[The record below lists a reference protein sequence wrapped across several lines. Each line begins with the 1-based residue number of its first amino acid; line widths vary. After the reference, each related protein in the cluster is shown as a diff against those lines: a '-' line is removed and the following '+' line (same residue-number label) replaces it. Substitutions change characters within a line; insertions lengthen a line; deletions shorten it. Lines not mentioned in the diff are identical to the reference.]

1 MQLLHH
7 LADPLG
13 DFIPTSI
20 GIGILVV
27 NKDLPH
33 HPCGSEIV
41 IIIISSLAQPVQQN
55 IFIQLHVMV
64 KLFDNHRNKFL
75 VATLQFEFLYA
86 ISMIFNIYNKVLS
99 AHCLWKNIIL

>member
-13 DFIPTSI
+13 DFIPTII

-33 HPCGSEIV
+33 PCGSEIV
-41 IIIISSLAQPVQQN
+41 IIIIIIIIIMSATCATKHFHSTSCDGD
-55 IFIQLHVMV
+55 FI
-64 KLFDNHRNKFL
+64 
-75 VATLQFEFLYA
+75 
-86 ISMIFNIYNKVLS
+86 
-99 AHCLWKNIIL
+99 

>member
-33 HPCGSEIV
+33 PCGSEIV
-41 IIIISSLAQPVQQN
+41 IIIIIIIIIIMS
-55 IFIQLHVMV
+55 
-64 KLFDNHRNKFL
+64 
-75 VATLQFEFLYA
+75 ATCVTKHFPSTACDGE
-86 ISMIFNIYNKVLS
+86 
-99 AHCLWKNIIL
+99 II